1 MGLATQICCDD
12 IANEHIYLCFDLHIV
27 INIDFFFK
35 SNLKYDIITI
45 SCIKHELMSQVF

>member
-27 INIDFFFK
+27 VNIF
-35 SNLKYDIITI
+35 L
-45 SCIKHELMSQVF
+45 